1 MAESGGGGGG
11 GGGDGDIGSPSA
23 DRRHRPRA
31 SSAAAVAGGGGAA
44 AGGAAGG
51 DMSPRSRHR
60 LLKGGSH
67 GHCFRKVTLTKP
79 TFCQHC
85 TDFVWGIVGYQCEVC
100 KFMSHEKCLK
110 SVVIMCSTH
119 LATCVK
125 VPVAHCFTSPGQY
138 KKKFCNV
145 CRRHLEDSLA
155 YRCEVC
161 DLHLHADCMQF
172 ACSDCRQCNQ
182 ERPGELVLSIHH
194 WREGNMP
201 SGSRCEVCR
210 KACSSSEALCS
221 MRCGWCGLTVHS
233 GCCSS
238 IPPECSFGR
247 LHSLVLPPNC
257 VRLYGN
263 LHLQETIA
271 AEADG
276 GGSQPGPLNKDS
288 PVNTPETGK
297 QKMKVFDGDEA
308 ARAGRYHTVSVPR
321 ISRTDDV
328 VEAALREYFL
338 PGNPTDYELRSLSLG
353 MLFSPEDSFLH
364 GNGHLGDDPGTEGDP
379 GNQQFVQVFRDT
391 LPEAYVI
398 RAKRSSSEVVKIYA
412 DWLCK
417 GVAYVSFRIDE
428 SHTVRSVITEVL
440 LLLGRKNESPDDY
453 RLTEVMMHC
462 KEVQRRVLVME
473 QSMLDHL
480 HEIRKLSVQRINLT
494 RFYITA
500 KLDGDGNTQ
509 LLVGGLPP
517 GLAAPDYLSLLRTHV
532 KLNENT
538 ATITQIYSKQ
548 GAVALEVSSCAEAER
563 LFRLANDSK
572 ITVDDKIISINL
584 LPTLI
589 PEQMPRSCHPL
600 LVLINPR
607 SGGMQGREL
616 LHSFRK
622 AVNPHQV
629 FDLACGGPLPGLHVF
644 REVPRFRLLVCGGD
658 GTVGW
663 VLSLLEDIK
672 LKLAC
677 TQPPVAILPLGTGN
691 DLARV
696 LRWGPGYSGEDPLS
710 VLINVDE
717 AQEVKMDRWTIL
729 LDANEPECAQE
740 RTSMPRI
747 VQMNNYF
754 GIGVDADL
762 SLGFHNAREE
772 DPGKFNSRLH
782 NKSVYVKVGLQKITH
797 NRNLHRD
804 IKVQVDNVDID
815 LPSVE
820 GLIFLNIPS
829 WGSGADLWGSD
840 SEGKFSK
847 PCMHDGLLEVV
858 GVTGVMHMGQV
869 QGGLRSGIRIA
880 QGQFIR
886 VVLQRE
892 TPIQVDGE
900 PWLQP
905 PGNIIVSAG
914 PQVSMLKKSKQR
926 QKKGSQREARGD
938 STAAADD

>member
-1 MAESGGGGGG
+1 
-11 GGGDGDIGSPSA
+11 
-23 DRRHRPRA
+23 
-31 SSAAAVAGGGGAA
+31 
-44 AGGAAGG
+44 
-51 DMSPRSRHR
+51 
-60 LLKGGSH
+60 
-67 GHCFRKVTLTKP
+67 
-79 TFCQHC
+79 
-85 TDFVWGIVGYQCEVC
+85 
-100 KFMSHEKCLK
+100 
-110 SVVIMCSTH
+110 
-119 LATCVK
+119 
-125 VPVAHCFTSPGQY
+125 
-138 KKKFCNV
+138 
-145 CRRHLEDSLA
+145 
-155 YRCEVC
+155 
-161 DLHLHADCMQF
+161 
-172 ACSDCRQCNQ
+172 
-182 ERPGELVLSIHH
+182 
-194 WREGNMP
+194 
-201 SGSRCEVCR
+201 
-210 KACSSSEALCS
+210 
-221 MRCGWCGLTVHS
+221 
-233 GCCSS
+233 
-238 IPPECSFGR
+238 
-247 LHSLVLPPNC
+247 
-257 VRLYGN
+257 
-263 LHLQETIA
+263 
-271 AEADG
+271 
-276 GGSQPGPLNKDS
+276 
-288 PVNTPETGK
+288 TGK

-338 PGNPTDYELRSLSLG
+338 PGNPTDYELRSLSLAPKRAVS
-353 MLFSPEDSFLH
+353 MATVTWATTRAQRATPETSSLSR
-364 GNGHLGDDPGTEGDP
+364 
-379 GNQQFVQVFRDT
+379 VFRDT

-462 KEVQRRVLVME
+462 REVQRRVLVME

-480 HEIRKLSVQRINLT
+480 HEIRKQLSVQRINLT

-517 GLAAPDYLSLLRTHV
+517 GLAAPDYLSLLHQPGSY
-532 KLNENT
+532 KQNT

-589 PEQMPRSCHPL
+589 LHPQPEQMPRSCHPL

-740 RTSMPRI
+740 RTSMPRPYQI

-914 PQVSMLKKSKQR
+914 PQV
-926 QKKGSQREARGD
+926 
-938 STAAADD
+938 